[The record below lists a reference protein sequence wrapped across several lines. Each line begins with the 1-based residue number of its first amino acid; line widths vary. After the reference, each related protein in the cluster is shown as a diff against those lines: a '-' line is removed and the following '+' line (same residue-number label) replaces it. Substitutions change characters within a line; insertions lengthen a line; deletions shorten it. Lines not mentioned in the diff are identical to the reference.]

1 MVLLAAGLMLL
12 TLLLGASASL
22 FGSAL
27 ARPLLD
33 GLAGTTR
40 PLLLAFAVLVLVR
53 SGLGLAAT
61 WVASLIDAYLFTRLY
76 RRVREKAGEAVA
88 PLRPPRQ
95 PHRPHPLLL
104 AGAAL
109 AALGVAASGV
119 QLALDALGKPADIA
133 IIAHR
138 GLSGAAA
145 ENTLGAFDAAF
156 AAGAD
161 AVETDVQLT
170 RDGALVLVHDADFAR
185 IAGVPRR
192 VALMTLAEVKAIR
205 LPGSDPRV
213 ATLPELLRLAQG
225 RGQVLLEPKTYRDS
239 HPGVVARMM
248 EVARAEGALDRVMVQ
263 SFALA
268 DLAEVAR
275 LAPGVLRGYLVAVP
289 AGLLRGLDLD
299 VLSVERMRVS
309 ERMLAEARR
318 SGTRLLVWNAG
329 RGESMRRLLELG
341 VDGLIVDD
349 VPAAVAVREELKAE
363 DPVARQVRQ
372 MVRLLGG

>member
-119 QLALDALGKPADIA
+119 QLALDALGKPADIV

-213 ATLPELLRLAQG
+213 ATLAELLRLAQG